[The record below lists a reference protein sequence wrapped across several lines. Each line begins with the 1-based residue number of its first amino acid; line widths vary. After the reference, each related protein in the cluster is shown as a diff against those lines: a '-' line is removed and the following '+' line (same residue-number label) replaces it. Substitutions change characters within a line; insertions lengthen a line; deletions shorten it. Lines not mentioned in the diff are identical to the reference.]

1 MAASTLRGLKPG
13 FPWRLDVAAK
23 QAAGKVVYFVI
34 PSEARNLS
42 LLETQEKR
50 DSSARSVP
58 RNDKFVGL
66 SAACKAATHKI
77 HL

>member
-1 MAASTLRGLKPG
+1 MAPSTLRELKPG

-23 QAAGKVVYFVI
+23 QAGEKVVYFVI

-50 DSSARSVP
+50 YSSARSVP
-58 RNDKFVGL
+58 HNDKIVGF